1 MINNEN
7 SENQNENLITKESS
21 RWQLT
26 EPYNSKKH
34 SVFVFLIQ
42 IFYIVSILVLI
53 LIGSVFLFESTSN
66 PENLSE
72 LLNHIT
78 VWNNTEIQKFENTKI
93 LLSDS
98 ENKSI
103 QLSKSKVSNTISK
116 YSFSSLSFS
125 TSKISH
131 LLSNTTKSAIKS
143 SDITSKSL
151 NLSLSS
157 PLKLIV
163 NHTQI
168 LVNDIDLVIK
178 SKTNFSRAQCD
189 INNGVYD
196 NENSA
201 CYQIFFLKT
210 LCLVLDIEYK
220 SLYHEYKKYKCNQ
233 FTPWYESF
241 NLVEWKFPDTNP
253 SLKDVIEQNQIEV
266 KVTTIEDP
274 LIFFEMVNQP
284 ETDKEDR
291 RNLKGIWLIIIAT
304 ILIVVGFV
312 FYFHEHGER
321 EQNRIVSMKQEMT
334 NNGNKNNKKN
344 ESSTDDEC
352 SAVPN
357 PLLRQ

>member
-34 SVFVFLIQ
+34 SVLVFLIQ

-53 LIGSVFLFESTSN
+53 LIGSIFLLESSSN

-72 LLNHIT
+72 LINHIT
-78 VWNNTEIQKFENTKI
+78 VWNKTEIQKFENTKI
-93 LLSDS
+93 LISNS

-103 QLSKSKVSNTISK
+103 QLSKSSSTNTISK

-125 TSKISH
+125 TSKISN
-131 LLSNTTKSAIKS
+131 LLSNSTESSIKS
-143 SDITSKSL
+143 SDITNKSL

-163 NHTQI
+163 NDTEI
-168 LVNDIDLVIK
+168 LVHDIDFAIK
-178 SKTNFSRAQCD
+178 SKTNFSRSQCD
-189 INNGVYD
+189 TNNGVYD
-196 NENSA
+196 NENA
-201 CYQIFFLKT
+201 VCYQIFFLKT
-210 LCLVLDIEYK
+210 LCLVLDTEYK
-220 SLYHEYKKYKCNQ
+220 SLYHEYKIYKCNR

-253 SLKDVIEQNQIEV
+253 SLKDVIAQNQIEI

-274 LIFFEMVNQP
+274 SIFFEMVNES
-284 ETDKEDR
+284 ETDKEDG
-291 RNLKGIWLIIIAT
+291 RNLKGIWLIIIAA

-334 NNGNKNNKKN
+334 NNCNKNKKKN
-344 ESSTDDEC
+344 ESSTDEEC